1 MAEPKRKRK
10 RPTETK
16 AEREKRE
23 KRERDNAYGKADKDA
38 YKKSHAGKTSQTKS
52 SIDRHNKVGGLKVK
66 KGSTMRK
73 AQDEIDGAVEY
84 LSLRDKQED
93 LASDKQEKRAGRV
106 AKAQKRFKQ
115 KQKRK
120 REGK

>member
-23 KRERDNAYGKADKDA
+23 KRERDDAYGKADKEA
-38 YKKSHAGKTSQTKS
+38 YKKAHVTSTGQIKS
-52 SIDRHNKVGGLKVK
+52 ARDRHRKVGGLKVK
-66 KGSTMRK
+66 KGSTMRQ